1 MARMS
6 VPVQAAT
13 EQIALQRRAAGR
25 RNSRPPAGVSGRS
38 GGQGIGYFFI
48 IPCVGLF
55 LLFIGYPLVRSIYLS
70 FTQWPGFGPAKFV
83 GFQNFSAMF
92 HDPVFI
98 TALENTI
105 EFTAATTIISTFLA
119 MVLAAVLRARWRF
132 GTVFRVAI
140 FVPALL
146 SLVVSGT
153 VWGLIYEPNFG
164 ILDSFLNAV
173 GLHSIAISWLSNS
186 ATVLPAL
193 IVVAIWQS
201 LGFFMLIFYAALQ
214 DIDPELYEAA
224 QLDGASVVAQFRYV
238 TMPML
243 RTVTSIVVTL
253 NLINGMKVFD
263 IIYVMTGG
271 GPDNASQSLTTYLYS
286 LAFGGQAAGAIPA
299 IGYATAIGVIV
310 LILAIIIV
318 ATQLAIGARRRLTL
332 EKT

>member
-1 MARMS
+1 MTA
-6 VPVQAAT
+6 PVQAAAK
-13 EQIALQRRAAGR
+13 QITLQRRPVRGGNRRPQAG
-25 RNSRPPAGVSGRS
+25 ASGRAR
-38 GGQGIGYFFI
+38 GQGIGYYFI
-48 IPCVGLF
+48 LPAVALF

-92 HDPVFI
+92 QDPVFV
-98 TALENTI
+98 TALVNTI
-105 EFTAATTIISTFLA
+105 EFTAATTIVATFLA
-119 MVLAAVLRARWRF
+119 MVLAAVLRAKWRF

-164 ILDSFLNAV
+164 ILDTFLNSI
-173 GLHSIAISWLSNS
+173 GLHAIAISWLSDS
-186 ATVLPAL
+186 ATVVPSL
-193 IVVAIWQS
+193 IVVSIWQS
-201 LGFFMLIFYAALQ
+201 LGFYMLIFYAALH

-224 QLDGASVVAQFRYV
+224 QLDGASVLAQFRYV

-263 IIYVMTGG
+263 TIYVMTGG

-286 LAFGGQAAGAIPA
+286 LAFGGQVAGAVPA
-299 IGYATAIGVIV
+299 IGYATAIGVMV
-310 LILAIIIV
+310 LLLAIIIV
-318 ATQLAIGARRRLTL
+318 TAQLAIGARRRLT
-332 EKT
+332 

>member
-1 MARMS
+1 MT
-6 VPVQAAT
+6 VPVQAAA
-13 EQIALQRRAAGR
+13 EQITLQRRPARRGNRRPRAGDY
-25 RNSRPPAGVSGRS
+25 GRAR
-38 GGQGIGYFFI
+38 GQGIGYYFI
-48 IPCVGLF
+48 LPAVALF
-55 LLFIGYPLVRSIYLS
+55 LLFIGYPLVRSIYQS

-83 GFQNFSAMF
+83 GFQNFSALF
-92 HDPVFI
+92 QDPVFV

-105 EFTAATTIISTFLA
+105 EFTAVTTIIATFLA
-119 MVLAAVLRARWRF
+119 MVLAAVLRAKWRF

-164 ILDSFLNAV
+164 ILDTFLNSV
-173 GLHSIAISWLSNS
+173 GLHSIAISWLSDS
-186 ATVLPAL
+186 ATVVPAL
-193 IVVAIWQS
+193 IAVAIWQS
-201 LGFFMLIFYAALQ
+201 LGFYMLIFYAALH
-214 DIDPELYEAA
+214 DIDPALYEAA
-224 QLDGASVVAQFRYV
+224 QLDGASVVAQFRYI

-286 LAFGGQAAGAIPA
+286 LAFGGQVAGAIPA

-310 LILAIIIV
+310 LLLAIIIV
-318 ATQLAIGARRRLTL
+318 AAQLAIGARRRLT
-332 EKT
+332 

>member
-1 MARMS
+1 MS
-6 VPVQAAT
+6 APVQAIT
-13 EQIALQRRAAGR
+13 EQLGRQRPAARARGGRRPGGVAGR
-25 RNSRPPAGVSGRS
+25 SQ
-38 GGQGIGYFFI
+38 GQSVGYLFI
-48 IPCVGLF
+48 VPTVGLF
-55 LLFIGYPLVRSIYLS
+55 LLFVGYPLIRSIYQS
-70 FTQWPGFGPAKFV
+70 FTQWPGFGPSKFI
-83 GFQNFSAMF
+83 GFQNFTAMF
-92 HDPVFI
+92 GDPVFI
-98 TALENTI
+98 TALLNTI
-105 EFTAATTIISTFLA
+105 YFTAVTTIVTTFLA
-119 MVLAAVLRARWRF
+119 MVLAAVLRAKWRF

-173 GLHSIAISWLSNS
+173 GLHAVAISWLSNS
-186 ATVLPAL
+186 ATVVPAL
-193 IVVAIWQS
+193 IVVSIWQS

-214 DIDPELYEAA
+214 DIDPQLYEAA
-224 QLDGASVVAQFRYV
+224 QLDGANIIGQFRYV

-286 LAFGGQAAGAIPA
+286 LAFGGQVAGAIPA

-310 LILAIIIV
+310 LLLAIIIV
-318 ATQLAIGARRRLTL
+318 AVQLAIGARRRVT
-332 EKT
+332 

>member
-1 MARMS
+1 MSAPVHAITEELTRQRLPAR
-6 VPVQAAT
+6 
-13 EQIALQRRAAGR
+13 RRGR
-25 RNSRPPAGVSGRS
+25 RRPGGASGRS
-38 GGQGIGYFFI
+38 RGHGVGYLFI

-55 LLFIGYPLVRSIYLS
+55 LLFVGYPLIRSIYQS
-70 FTQWPGFGPAKFV
+70 FTQWPGFGPSKFI
-83 GFQNFSAMF
+83 GFQNFTAMF

-98 TALENTI
+98 TALVNTI
-105 EFTAATTIISTFLA
+105 EFTAATTIITTFLA
-119 MVLAAVLRARWRF
+119 MVLAAVLRAKWRF
-132 GTVFRVAI
+132 GTVYRVAI

-164 ILDSFLNAV
+164 ILDSFLNAI
-173 GLHSIAISWLSNS
+173 GLHAIAISWLSNS

-214 DIDPELYEAA
+214 DIDPQLYEAA

-243 RTVTSIVVTL
+243 RTVTSVVITL

-263 IIYVMTGG
+263 VIYVMTGG
-271 GPDNASQSLTTYLYS
+271 GPDNASQSLTTDLYS
-286 LAFGGQAAGAIPA
+286 LAFGGQVAGAIPA
-299 IGYATAIGVIV
+299 VGYATAIGVVV
-310 LILAIIIV
+310 LLLAVIIV
-318 ATQLAIGARRRLTL
+318 AAQLAIGARRRLT
-332 EKT
+332 

>member
-1 MARMS
+1 MS
-6 VPVQAAT
+6 APVQAIT
-13 EQIALQRRAAGR
+13 EQLGRQRPAARSRGRHQPGGIAGR
-25 RNSRPPAGVSGRS
+25 SR
-38 GGQGIGYFFI
+38 GQSVGYLFI
-48 IPCVGLF
+48 VPTVGLF
-55 LLFIGYPLVRSIYLS
+55 LLFVGYPLVRSIYQS
-70 FTQWPGFGPAKFV
+70 FTQWPGFGPSKFI
-83 GFQNFSAMF
+83 GFQNFTAMF
-92 HDPVFI
+92 GDPVFI
-98 TALENTI
+98 TALLNTI
-105 EFTAATTIISTFLA
+105 YFTAVTTIVTTFLA
-119 MVLAAVLRARWRF
+119 MVLAAVLRAKWRF

-173 GLHSIAISWLSNS
+173 GLHAVAISWLSNS
-186 ATVLPAL
+186 ATVVPAL
-193 IVVAIWQS
+193 IVVSIWQS

-214 DIDPELYEAA
+214 DIDPQLYEAA
-224 QLDGASVVAQFRYV
+224 QLDGANIIGQFRYV

-286 LAFGGQAAGAIPA
+286 LAFGGQVAGAIPA

-310 LILAIIIV
+310 LLLAIIIV
-318 ATQLAIGARRRLTL
+318 AVQLAIGARRRIT
-332 EKT
+332 

>member
-1 MARMS
+1 MTA
-6 VPVQAAT
+6 PVQAAA
-13 EQIALQRRAAGR
+13 EQITLRRPAR
-25 RNSRPPAGVSGRS
+25 RSNRRPRTGASGRAR
-38 GGQGIGYFFI
+38 GQGIGYYFI
-48 IPCVGLF
+48 LPAVALF

-92 HDPVFI
+92 QDPVFI
-98 TALENTI
+98 TALVNTI
-105 EFTAATTIISTFLA
+105 EFTAVTTIIATFLA
-119 MVLAAVLRARWRF
+119 MVLAAVLRAKWRF

-164 ILDSFLNAV
+164 ILDTFLNSI
-173 GLHSIAISWLSNS
+173 GLHAIAISWLSDS
-186 ATVLPAL
+186 ATVVPSL
-193 IVVAIWQS
+193 IVVSIWQS
-201 LGFFMLIFYAALQ
+201 LGFYMLIFYAALH

-224 QLDGASVVAQFRYV
+224 QLDGASVLAQFRYV

-263 IIYVMTGG
+263 TIYVMTGG

-286 LAFGGQAAGAIPA
+286 LAFGGQVAGAVPA
-299 IGYATAIGVIV
+299 IGYATAIGVMV
-310 LILAIIIV
+310 LLLAIIIV
-318 ATQLAIGARRRLTL
+318 TVQLAIGARRRLT
-332 EKT
+332 

>member
-1 MARMS
+1 MT
-6 VPVQAAT
+6 VPVQAAAEEIT
-13 EQIALQRRAAGR
+13 LRRPAR
-25 RNSRPPAGVSGRS
+25 RSNMRPRVGTSGRAR
-38 GGQGIGYFFI
+38 GQGIGYYFI
-48 IPCVGLF
+48 LPAVALF

-70 FTQWPGFGPAKFV
+70 FTQWPGFGPTKFV

-92 HDPVFI
+92 QDPVFI
-98 TALENTI
+98 TALVNTI
-105 EFTAATTIISTFLA
+105 EFTAVTTIIATFLA
-119 MVLAAVLRARWRF
+119 MVLAAVLRAKWRF

-164 ILDSFLNAV
+164 ILDTFLNSI
-173 GLHSIAISWLSNS
+173 GLHAIAISWLSDS
-186 ATVLPAL
+186 ATVLPSL

-201 LGFFMLIFYAALQ
+201 LGFYMLIFYAALH

-224 QLDGASVVAQFRYV
+224 QLDGASVLAQFRYV

-286 LAFGGQAAGAIPA
+286 LAFGGQVAGAVPA
-299 IGYATAIGVIV
+299 IGYATAIGVMV
-310 LILAIIIV
+310 LLLAIIIV
-318 ATQLAIGARRRLTL
+318 TVQLAIGARRRLT
-332 EKT
+332 

>member
-1 MARMS
+1 MT
-6 VPVQAAT
+6 VPVQAAADHA
-13 EQIALQRRAAGR
+13 ALRRWPAGR
-25 RNSRPPAGVSGRS
+25 RNNRPRAGYSGRTQ
-38 GGQGIGYFFI
+38 GQGIGYYFI
-48 IPCVGLF
+48 LPCVGLF
-55 LLFIGYPLVRSIYLS
+55 IVFIGYPLIRSLYQS

-92 HDPVFI
+92 QDPVFI
-98 TALENTI
+98 TALVNTI
-105 EFTAATTIISTFLA
+105 EFTAASTIIATFLA
-119 MVLAAVLRARWRF
+119 MVLAAVLRAKWRF
-132 GTVFRVAI
+132 GTLFRVAI

-164 ILDSFLNAV
+164 ILDTFLNSV
-173 GLHSIAISWLSNS
+173 GLHSVAISWLSDS
-186 ATVLPAL
+186 ATVLPSL
-193 IVVAIWQS
+193 IAVAIWQS
-201 LGFFMLIFYAALQ
+201 LGFYMLIFYAALH
-214 DIDPELYEAA
+214 DIDAELYESA

-243 RTVTSIVVTL
+243 RTVTSIVITL

-286 LAFGGQAAGAIPA
+286 LAFGGQVAGAIPA

-310 LILAIIIV
+310 LLLAVIIV
-318 ATQLAIGARRRLTL
+318 AAQLAIGARRRLT
-332 EKT
+332 

>member
-1 MARMS
+1 MT

-13 EQIALQRRAAGR
+13 EQLATQRRARGR
-25 RNSRPPAGVSGRS
+25 RSNRPRAGVTGRS
-38 GGQGIGYFFI
+38 GGQGIGYYFI
-48 IPCVGLF
+48 LPCVGLF
-55 LLFIGYPLVRSIYLS
+55 LLFIGYPLIRSIYQS
-70 FTQWPGFGPAKFV
+70 FTQWPGFGPAKLV
-83 GFQNFSAMF
+83 GFQNYSALF
-92 HDPVFI
+92 HDPVFR
-98 TALENTI
+98 TALVNTI
-105 EFTAATTIISTFLA
+105 EFTAATTIIATFVA
-119 MVLAAVLRARWRF
+119 MVLAAVLREKWRF

-164 ILDSFLNAV
+164 ILDTFLNAV
-173 GLHSIAISWLSNS
+173 GLHSIAVSWLSNT
-186 ATVLPAL
+186 ATVVPAL

-201 LGFFMLIFYAALQ
+201 LGFYMLIFYAALH

-224 QLDGASVVAQFRYV
+224 RLDGATVLAQFRYI

-253 NLINGMKVFD
+253 NLINGLKVFD

-286 LAFGGQAAGAIPA
+286 LAFGGQVAGAIPA
-299 IGYATAIGVIV
+299 IGYASAIGVIV
-310 LILAIIIV
+310 LLLAIIV
-318 ATQLAIGARRRLTL
+318 VVVQLAIGARRRLT
-332 EKT
+332 

>member
-1 MARMS
+1 MT
-6 VPVQAAT
+6 VPVQAAA
-13 EQIALQRRAAGR
+13 EQITLQPRPARRGSRRPLAG
-25 RNSRPPAGVSGRS
+25 AYGRAR
-38 GGQGIGYFFI
+38 GQGTGYYFI
-48 IPCVGLF
+48 LPAVALF
-55 LLFIGYPLVRSIYLS
+55 LLFIGYPLVRSIYQS

-92 HDPVFI
+92 QDPVFI
-98 TALENTI
+98 TALVNTI
-105 EFTAATTIISTFLA
+105 EFTAVTTIIATFLA
-119 MVLAAVLRARWRF
+119 MVLAAVLRAKWCF

-164 ILDSFLNAV
+164 ILDTFLNSV
-173 GLHSIAISWLSNS
+173 GLHSIAIAWLSDS
-186 ATVLPAL
+186 ATVVPSL
-193 IVVAIWQS
+193 IAVAIWQS
-201 LGFFMLIFYAALQ
+201 LGFYMLIFYAALH
-214 DIDPELYEAA
+214 DIDPALYEAA
-224 QLDGASVVAQFRYV
+224 QLDGASVLAQFRYV

-286 LAFGGQAAGAIPA
+286 LAFGGQVAGAIPA
-299 IGYATAIGVIV
+299 IGYATAIGVVV
-310 LILAIIIV
+310 LLLAIIIV
-318 ATQLAIGARRRLTL
+318 AAQLAIGARRRLT
-332 EKT
+332 